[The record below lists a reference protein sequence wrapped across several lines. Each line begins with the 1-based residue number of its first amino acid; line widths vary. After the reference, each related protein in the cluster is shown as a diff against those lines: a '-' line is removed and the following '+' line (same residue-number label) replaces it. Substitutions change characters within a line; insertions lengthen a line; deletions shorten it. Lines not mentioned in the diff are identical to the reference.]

1 MSSPRVV
8 QFASWRIRELSSNL
22 PLYNKHIVQISSMY
36 EFCAV
41 SQSQTTNESCFLYKS
56 KTDED
61 LKRDI
66 EKLAVRT
73 IQKTFSTTKLD

>member
-1 MSSPRVV
+1 M
-8 QFASWRIRELSSNL
+8 SWRIRELSSNL
-22 PLYNKHIVQISSMY
+22 PFYNKHIVQISSMY

-41 SQSQTTNESCFLYKS
+41 SQSQMTNASRLLYKS

-66 EKLAVRT
+66 KKLAVRT
-73 IQKTFSTTKLD
+73 IQKTFRTTKLDWK